1 MWFGTNFWSS
11 FGSSLRHEVGSSQFD
26 IDHMAIYRY
35 NVEDSGDSL
44 LKDKAVVTIGD
55 GLSSLSLQDESLT
68 LTAGAAD
75 CGSEQIW
82 WLTGGCSSVG
92 SIFGDGSDSAGAQ
105 WSSGSDSFEYGALW
119 IHGNADDVFGEYTII
134 YIFEEF

>member
-75 CGSEQIW
+75 CGSEQ
-82 WLTGGCSSVG
+82 V
-92 SIFGDGSDSAGAQ
+92 
-105 WSSGSDSFEYGALW
+105 
-119 IHGNADDVFGEYTII
+119 YTIWFLRI
-134 YIFEEF
+134 DCNNVGVFRWRLQYLEHSLKSLFGIK